1 MHIKKF
7 HGRNMRESI
16 EMMRREIGSEA
27 VILSSEQVM
36 MEGRPVTE
44 LVAGIHP
51 EDLARFRNTQRTESI
66 AVPTDIL
73 YAAGGAPEGQKRRRV
88 IMDEDS
94 TLATAP
100 RISTT
105 KRPATTDQ
113 DLQRRLDEIQSALKD
128 LATTQRFRFTTALP
142 DAYKSMYEELREAG
156 YTEEQAMFYIGN
168 MSARGLS
175 GSAEE
180 VRATCLALIE
190 KSVRTSSPIQLG
202 NERSIVLVI
211 GAPGSGK
218 TTFSTLLSQSLHLTL
233 ETRSSIYRQAA
244 STAEPLVVDGAR
256 YEYYTSVN
264 ELMESLTTNTNEDIS
279 FIELSLSP
287 GDDESWERCE
297 TIMDVVRPDC
307 VLVTVQAGSHAQRM
321 KSWLDFAEAIE
332 GCSMV
337 LTGIDI
343 DGIPGEHVYGMA
355 ERNIPL
361 AFLTHGATSPLHVS
375 AASGA
380 NVTAAVFRTR

>member
-1 MHIKKF
+1 
-7 HGRNMRESI
+7 
-16 EMMRREIGSEA
+16 
-27 VILSSEQVM
+27 
-36 MEGRPVTE
+36 
-44 LVAGIHP
+44 
-51 EDLARFRNTQRTESI
+51 
-66 AVPTDIL
+66 
-73 YAAGGAPEGQKRRRV
+73 
-88 IMDEDS
+88 
-94 TLATAP
+94 
-100 RISTT
+100 
-105 KRPATTDQ
+105 
-113 DLQRRLDEIQSALKD
+113 
-128 LATTQRFRFTTALP
+128 
-142 DAYKSMYEELREAG
+142 
-156 YTEEQAMFYIGN
+156 
-168 MSARGLS
+168 
-175 GSAEE
+175 
-180 VRATCLALIE
+180 
-190 KSVRTSSPIQLG
+190 
-202 NERSIVLVI
+202 
-211 GAPGSGK
+211 
-218 TTFSTLLSQSLHLTL
+218 
-233 ETRSSIYRQAA
+233 
-244 STAEPLVVDGAR
+244 
-256 YEYYTSVN
+256 
-264 ELMESLTTNTNEDIS
+264 MESLTTNTNEDIS